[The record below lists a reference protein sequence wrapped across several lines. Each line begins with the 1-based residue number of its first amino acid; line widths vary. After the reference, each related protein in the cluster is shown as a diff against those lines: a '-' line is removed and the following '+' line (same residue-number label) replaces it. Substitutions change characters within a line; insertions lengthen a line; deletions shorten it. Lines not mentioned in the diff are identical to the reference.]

1 MTGQDV
7 CELDREVCKMAPKWG
22 TLLCVSSCSCF
33 GSSVCVVSMNINGR
47 VGTVSTRKKNVLKEI
62 HDTCKCVSSL
72 IILIQFWV
80 KY

>member
-47 VGTVSTRKKNVLKEI
+47 VGTVSTRNKM
-62 HDTCKCVSSL
+62 S
-72 IILIQFWV
+72 
-80 KY
+80 